1 MNPRRKEKRP
11 MNGRDPNF
19 WQGLLDFLPITLV
32 AILTFTMGFIRGV
45 HEGGSLK
52 KSLLGALMCTLPA
65 TPLFPVFL
73 WIAESQG
80 WPPIIAFPPCVFL
93 AFLGTDWIR
102 SKADDIYEVFIGRWR
117 K

>member
-1 MNPRRKEKRP
+1 
-11 MNGRDPNF
+11 
-19 WQGLLDFLPITLV
+19 DFLPITLV

-45 HEGGSLK
+45 HEGSSLK
-52 KSLLGALMCTLPA
+52 KSLLGALMCTLLA

>member
-1 MNPRRKEKRP
+1 

-52 KSLLGALMCTLPA
+52 KVAAWCMDVHTFDNSILKAVTLLMSKL
-65 TPLFPVFL
+65 
-73 WIAESQG
+73 
-80 WPPIIAFPPCVFL
+80 L
-93 AFLGTDWIR
+93 A
-102 SKADDIYEVFIGRWR
+102 S
-117 K
+117 

>member
-1 MNPRRKEKRP
+1 

-32 AILTFTMGFIRGV
+32 AILTFKMGFIRGV

-52 KSLLGALMCTLPA
+52 KSLLGALMCTLLA

-102 SKADDIYEVFIGRWR
+102 SKADDLYEVFIGRWR

>member
-1 MNPRRKEKRP
+1 MT
-11 MNGRDPNF
+11 GRDLNF
-19 WQGLLDFLPITLV
+19 WQGLLDLLPITLV

-52 KSLLGALMCTLPA
+52 KSLLGALMCTLLA

>member
-52 KSLLGALMCTLPA
+52 KLLLGALMCTLLA
-65 TPLFPVFL
+65 TQSL
-73 WIAESQG
+73 SCG
-80 WPPIIAFPPCVFL
+80 PI
-93 AFLGTDWIR
+93 
-102 SKADDIYEVFIGRWR
+102 DIEVVS
-117 K
+117 

>member
-45 HEGGSLK
+45 H
-52 KSLLGALMCTLPA
+52 
-65 TPLFPVFL
+65 
-73 WIAESQG
+73 
-80 WPPIIAFPPCVFL
+80 
-93 AFLGTDWIR
+93 
-102 SKADDIYEVFIGRWR
+102 
-117 K
+117 